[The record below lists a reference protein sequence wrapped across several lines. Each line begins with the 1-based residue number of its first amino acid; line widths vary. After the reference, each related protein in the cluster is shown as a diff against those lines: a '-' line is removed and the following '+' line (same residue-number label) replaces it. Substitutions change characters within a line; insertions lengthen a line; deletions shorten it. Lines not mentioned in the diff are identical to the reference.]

1 MGLLRRLVT
10 RPESSTRALKT
21 GSSRDVGEACDEIAQ
36 IAARGMLAKAL
47 DLANRTI
54 EQHAGPRPIL
64 AKARVLRT
72 WGRQREALE
81 CMLKVAA
88 LGDVAPDECVDIAQ
102 ACLANLRNEEAL
114 RWAEKAQALGAT
126 SVEALFVLGVAL
138 EQSRRYDE
146 AADAYRRAVALQ
158 PDHVPSLGNLAVRLV
173 ESGEPERGEDI
184 LRRMLDLDPRN
195 VRSHVNLAVA
205 LTRQGRYDEALRT
218 IERCQPYAATVDD
231 EVRAFINYPYYLEH
245 EGHVREAL
253 QVYED
258 KLPGLPLVEAHFR
271 YALLLLATGNYR
283 EGWEQYEFR
292 FLTPMYSSARAPFR
306 APVWDGQDLDGKT
319 ILLRCEY
326 GYGDTFQFIRY
337 APLVKALGAT
347 VVLHPTEGL
356 FEIADSF
363 PGIDEVVRP
372 GQGIPP
378 FDFHI
383 NLMSLP
389 RVLGTTIETIPA
401 GVPYLRIDN
410 DLAES
415 WRVRLGSDN
424 RLKVGIVS
432 SGNPAHLN
440 DRNRSVPFALLEG
453 LIGLP
458 GIRWFSLQKNPPPAD
473 IERMAKCSDLV
484 DLAGQIRNFA
494 DSAAIIS
501 QLDLVISVDT
511 SVAHL
516 AGALGRPVW
525 VLLPK
530 PAEFRWM
537 TDGDTSPWYPTARLF
552 RQRQAGDWTEVV
564 ERLKRSLKEW
574 AGAPGA
580 QRASPDRTASMPEP
594 VAAARK
600 RVAGLS
606 AVRETR
612 VGILQYFPDDEP
624 QGRSLEWYG
633 EWLQRELDLV
643 LRWVRAGGV
652 GLEACA
658 GVGAHA
664 IGLAEALG
672 ETGHLFLYE
681 ERPAVT
687 RVLAQNL
694 AANRLRNVTLM
705 ARTLGGPTGGSATD
719 VLDDLQLERLDWLK
733 VNAGADAQ
741 AIIAGAEAT
750 LWRTRPLLLFAAPDE
765 AHIDDLA
772 GHVRRFSYRCW
783 RVETRLYDTNNFNRR
798 TADIFDGRTALAL
811 LAIPEE
817 HTVDLAETGCVE
829 LI

>member
-1 MGLLRRLVT
+1 
-10 RPESSTRALKT
+10 
-21 GSSRDVGEACDEIAQ
+21 
-36 IAARGMLAKAL
+36 ML
-47 DLANRTI
+47 N
-54 EQHAGPRPIL
+54 G
-64 AKARVLRT
+64 
-72 WGRQREALE
+72 
-81 CMLKVAA
+81 AA
-88 LGDVAPDECVDIAQ
+88 LGDVAPDTCVEIAQ
-102 ACLANLRNEEAL
+102 ACLANLRTEEAV

-146 AADAYRRAVALQ
+146 AAVAYRRAIALQ

-173 ESGEPERGEDI
+173 ESGEPKRGEDI

-205 LTRQGRYDEALRT
+205 LTRQGRYYEALRT
-218 IERCQPYAATVDD
+218 IERCRPYATTVDD
-231 EVRAFINYPYYLEH
+231 QVRAFINYPYYLEH
-245 EGHVREAL
+245 EGQILDAL
-253 QVYED
+253 QVYENE
-258 KLPGLPLVEAHFR
+258 LPRLPLVEAHFR
-271 YALLLLATGNYR
+271 YALLLLATGNFR
-283 EGWEQYEFR
+283 DGWEQYEFR

-306 APVWDGQDLDGKT
+306 APVWDGQDLGGKT

-372 GQGIPP
+372 GQGIPR

-389 RVLGTTIETIPA
+389 RVLGTTIETVPA
-401 GVPYLRIDN
+401 SVPYLGIND

-415 WRVRLGSDN
+415 WRVRLGSDG

-440 DRNRSVPFALLEG
+440 DKNRSVPFALLEG
-453 LIGLP
+453 LVGLP
-458 GIRWFSLQKNPPPAD
+458 GIRWFSLQKNPPAAD
-473 IERMAKCSDLV
+473 IERMARCPDLV
-484 DLAGQIRNFA
+484 DLAGQIRDFA

-537 TDGDTSPWYPTARLF
+537 TDGDASPWYPTARLF

-564 ERLKRSLKEW
+564 GRLKCSLQEW
-574 AGAPGA
+574 AAVPAADRMSPDGRVSMPVPAT
-580 QRASPDRTASMPEP
+580 ASP
-594 VAAARK
+594 K

-612 VGILQYFPDDEP
+612 VGIVQYFPDDDA

-633 EWLQRELDLV
+633 EWLQGELDLV

-652 GLEACA
+652 GMEVLA

-664 IGLAEALG
+664 IGLAEALR

-681 ERPAVT
+681 ERPVVN

-705 ARTLGGPTGGSATD
+705 ARTLGGPAGGNAAD
-719 VLDDLQLERLDWLK
+719 ALDDLHLERLDWLK

-741 AIIAGAEAT
+741 AIIVGAEAT
-750 LWRTRPLLLFAAPDE
+750 LWRTRPLLFFAAPDE
-765 AHIDDLA
+765 AHLHELA

-798 TADIFDGRTALAL
+798 PADIFDGRTALAL

-817 HTVDLAETGCVE
+817 HTVDLADTGCVE